1 METQNQSCCWFL
13 LPVEA
18 KSTVQEMSWL
28 ADHKSMVFMPLLLQ
42 MEAMAVAEQGVF
54 SSGLRQCFLPQLL
67 HITLSGV
74 GFTEEPTEA
83 PWHQDLRRAGPFC
96 NNLILWLLVLLLA
109 PSNQGSHKCKL
120 SPTVPLWCVIIPTLQ
135 ERELQNMAIESFVL
149 DHTVSHHNL
158 KQTLK
163 PFLLHTNH

>member
-1 METQNQSCCWFL
+1 
-13 LPVEA
+13 
-18 KSTVQEMSWL
+18 MSQL

-42 MEAMAVAEQGVF
+42 MEAMAFAEQGVF

-74 GFTEEPTEA
+74 GVTEEPTEA
-83 PWHQDLRRAGPFC
+83 PWHQDLHHARPFF
-96 NNLILWLLVLLLA
+96 NNLILWLLVSLLA
-109 PSNQGSHKCKL
+109 PSIQGSHKHKL
-120 SPTVPLWCVIIPTLQ
+120 SPTVSLWCVIIPVLQ

-149 DHTVSHHNL
+149 RHTVSHGHSL